1 MDIIAAAYPTFSF
14 SLLGGI
20 PVKKIVLMCTTAL
33 AVMPTAAFAQ
43 STGTVTT
50 EEVVITGTKTRNVGG
65 IQAPDTT
72 KAKATI
78 TKELIEHQQPGNT
91 ILNVVNLVPGV
102 NFTNSDPYGSS
113 GGNIRIRGF
122 DGNRISL
129 TFDGVPLN
137 DSGNYAIF
145 SNQQLDPE
153 LIEQVNVGLGVTD
166 VDSPTASA
174 AGGTVNYRTIIPSD
188 RMGAR
193 LAGSLGDFR
202 YYRLF
207 GLFQTGVFTPWGT
220 KAWIAASHAQ
230 NDKFKGPGK
239 ISKYQFN
246 GRVYQPIG
254 SGGDFISVAGHYNR
268 NRNNFYR
275 NPTLTDLRNAFGT
288 SVIAPTSGTGAA
300 TFQNPA
306 EVGFFDDDQ
315 QDTVM
320 NIENLRAC
328 NLTVPGPGRQDAN
341 GSTRTTP
348 PPTVTLGSGPNGT
361 QVVAPAILGS
371 INNNPLN
378 VQSCT
383 NLYTLRIN
391 PSNTGNVRGQS
402 RFTLRDGLILTVDPS
417 YQYVL
422 ANGGGTSTLAESS
435 LRARGSNPAGP
446 GVDFN
451 HDGDFSDVERFYTP
465 NNTNTRRIGL
475 TSSLIWDI
483 NPDHRVRIAYT
494 YDRAHH
500 RQTGEWGFI
509 EGVGDPLTGVAS
521 GQPENV
527 FGGRNGTP
535 VLNQTGFQIQQ
546 RNRTSIALL
555 NQISGQYIG
564 HFFDQR
570 LRVEV
575 GVRRPF
581 FKRDLQTFCP
591 IQATNGFAYCTDE
604 PILPRGTPLTA
615 TTAPNGTIPIFV
627 NLGDPIPTT
636 GNARNY
642 NFLFPAFTA
651 KYKYGKL
658 LPNVGFTYKL
668 AGPVTVFGNY
678 AKGFSAPRTDNL
690 YNAPIVTVKPEQ
702 TDSFDLGARYT
713 TGRVQATLAGW
724 KINYQNRIVTSFNQ
738 DLGISVDRNVGK
750 VNTYGFDGSIA
761 FKPMRSLTLLAL
773 ASYIHTELKDN
784 IAIGTSTAAALPSG
798 LIFCSGTAPTGTT
811 LGATCAPTAG
821 KFVAETPK
829 WQYGG
834 RAQWVAGPLEI
845 GIQGKHVGS
854 RFATDVNDVRVKGYN
869 VVDMDAQ
876 FDLDKLVGLKQTY
889 IQFNLQNVFDEFY
902 FGNLSTQI
910 RASDNPNFAV
920 GSPRT
925 FSATLNVGF

>member
-1 MDIIAAAYPTFSF
+1 
-14 SLLGGI
+14 
-20 PVKKIVLMCTTAL
+20 VKKFVLLCTTAML
-33 AVMPTAAFAQ
+33 PSAVFAQ
-43 STGTVTT
+43 STGTIST
-50 EEVVITGTKTRNVGG
+50 EEITITGAKTRNVGG

-102 NFTNSDPYGSS
+102 NFTNSDPYGSA

-174 AGGTVNYRTIIPSD
+174 AGGTINYRTILPSD

-193 LAGSLGDFR
+193 LSGSLGDWN

-207 GLFQTGVFTPWGT
+207 GLFNTGVFTPWGT
-220 KAWIAASHAQ
+220 KAWIAASHSK
-230 NDKFKGPGK
+230 NDKFKGPGE
-239 ISKYQFN
+239 INKYQFN
-246 GRVYQPIG
+246 GRIYQPIG
-254 SGGDFISVAGHYNR
+254 SNGDFISVAGHYNR

-275 NPTLTDLRNAFGT
+275 NPTLNDLRGIFG
-288 SVIAPTSGTGAA
+288 SAEIAPTSGAGAA
-300 TFQNPA
+300 TFDNPA
-306 EVGFFDDDQ
+306 LVGFFNGEQ
-315 QDTVM
+315 EDTVM
-320 NIENLRAC
+320 GFDNLRTC
-328 NLTVPGPGRQDAN
+328 NLTVPGPGVQNTN
-341 GSTRTTP
+341 GTATTG
-348 PPTVTLGSGPNGT
+348 TGPNGT
-361 QVVAPAILGS
+361 GPIAPAVFGNT
-371 INNNPLN
+371 NNNPAN

-391 PSNTGNVRGQS
+391 PSNTGNIRGQS

-417 YQYVL
+417 FQYVL
-422 ANGGGTSTLAESS
+422 ANGGGTSTLAENS
-435 LRARGSNPAGP
+435 LRARGSNPASP
-446 GVDFN
+446 GIDFN
-451 HDGDFSDVERFYTP
+451 GDGDTVDTVRFFTP
-465 NNTNTRRIGL
+465 NNTNTHRIGL

-483 NPDHRVRIAYT
+483 SPDHRVRVAYT
-494 YDRAHH
+494 FDRAHH

-509 EGVGDPLTGVAS
+509 EPS
-521 GQPENV
+521 GEPESV
-527 FGGRNGTP
+527 FSGRNATP
-535 VLNQTGFQIQQ
+535 VLNATGFQLQQ
-546 RNRTSIALL
+546 RDRTSIALL
-555 NQISGQYIG
+555 NQIAGQYIG
-564 HFFDQR
+564 KFFEQR

-581 FKRDLQTFCP
+581 FKRDLDTNCP
-591 IQATNGFAYCTDE
+591 IQATNGFAYCTNE

-615 TTAPNGTIPIFV
+615 TSAPNGTIPIFI
-627 NLGDPIPTT
+627 NLGDPIPTG
-636 GNARNY
+636 GNASRY
-642 NFLFPAFTA
+642 NFLYAPFTA
-651 KYKYGKL
+651 HYKYGKL
-658 LPNVGFTYKL
+658 LPNVGFTYKVN
-668 AGPVTVFGNY
+668 GPISVFGSY

-690 YNAPIVTVKPEQ
+690 YNAPIVTVKPEE
-702 TDSFDLGARYT
+702 TDAFDLGARYT
-713 TGRVQATLAGW
+713 TGRIQAQLAGW
-724 KINYQNRIVTSFNQ
+724 KINYSNRIVTSFNQ
-738 DLGISVDRNVGK
+738 DLGISIDRNVGK

-761 FKPMRSLTLLAL
+761 FRPIPPLTLLAI

-784 IAIGTSTAAALPSG
+784 IAIGLSTASALPAG

-811 LGATCAPTAG
+811 TAPTCAPTAG
-821 KFVAETPK
+821 KVVAETPK
-829 WQYGG
+829 WQFGG
-834 RAQWVAGPLEI
+834 RVQYVAGPLEV
-845 GIQGKHVGS
+845 GLQGKHVGP
-854 RFATDVNDVRVKGYN
+854 RFATDVNDVKVKGYN
-869 VVDMDAQ
+869 VVDMDAR
-876 FDLDKLVGLKQTY
+876 FDLDKLVGLHQTY
-889 IQFNLQNVFDEFY
+889 VQLNLQNVFDEFY

>member
-1 MDIIAAAYPTFSF
+1 
-14 SLLGGI
+14 
-20 PVKKIVLMCTTAL
+20 VKKFVLLCSTA
-33 AVMPTAAFAQ
+33 AVLVPSAAFAQ
-43 STGTVTT
+43 STGTVVT
-50 EEVVITGTKTRNVGG
+50 EEVTITGARTRNVGG

-78 TKELIEHQQPGNT
+78 TKELIAHQQPGNT
-91 ILNVVNLVPGV
+91 ILNVINLVPGV

-174 AGGTVNYRTIIPSD
+174 AGGTVNYRTVLPTD
-188 RMGAR
+188 KMGAR
-193 LAGSLGDFR
+193 LSGSLGDFNFN
-202 YYRLF
+202 RLF
-207 GLFQTGVFTPWGT
+207 GQFNTGVFTPWGT
-220 KAWIAASHAQ
+220 KAWISASHAK
-230 NDKFKGPGK
+230 NDKFKGPGE
-239 ISKYQFN
+239 INKYQFN
-246 GRVYQPIG
+246 ARIYQPLG
-254 SGGDFISVAGHYNR
+254 SGGDFLSLAGNYNR

-275 NPTLTDLRNAFGT
+275 NPTLTDLRNAFGNAE
-288 SVIAPTSGTGAA
+288 IAPTTNIAATPTTPAFAAA
-300 TFQNPA
+300 TFDNPA
-306 EVGFFDDDQ
+306 LVGYFNDQQ
-315 QDTVM
+315 QDTTSQ
-320 NIENLRAC
+320 IENLRTC
-328 NLTVPGPGRQDAN
+328 NLTVPGPGAQNAA
-341 GSTRTTP
+341 GTSTTGT
-348 PPTVTLGSGPNGT
+348 GPNGT
-361 QVVAPAILGS
+361 GPIAPAILGS
-371 INNNPLN
+371 TNNNPLN
-378 VQSCT
+378 VASCT

-422 ANGGGTSTLAESS
+422 ANGGGTSTLAENS

-451 HDGDFSDVERFYTP
+451 HDGDMLDVVRFYTP
-465 NNTNTRRIGL
+465 NNTNTNRFGL

-483 NPDHRVRIAYT
+483 NPEHRVRIAYT

-509 EGVGDPLTGVAS
+509 EPS
-521 GQPENV
+521 GQPESP
-527 FGGRNGTP
+527 FSGRNATP
-535 VLNQTGFQIQQ
+535 VVNATGFQIQQ
-546 RNRTSIALL
+546 RDRTSIALL
-555 NQISGQYIG
+555 HQIAGQYIG
-564 HFFDQR
+564 KFFDER

-581 FKRDLQTFCP
+581 FSRDLNTSCP
-591 IQATNGFAYCTDE
+591 IQTNGFAYCTDE

-615 TTAPNGTIPIFV
+615 TSAPNGTIPIFV
-627 NLGDPIPTT
+627 APGDPIPTT

-642 NFLFPAFTA
+642 NFLFPAFKA
-651 KYKYGKL
+651 HYKFGKL
-658 LPNVGFTYKL
+658 LPNIGFTYKIT
-668 AGPVTVFGNY
+668 GPVSIFGSF

-702 TDSFDLGARYT
+702 TNAFDLGARYT
-713 TGRVQATLAGW
+713 TGRVQAQLTGW
-724 KINYQNRIVTSFNQ
+724 KIDYSDRIVTSFNQ
-738 DLGISVDRNVGK
+738 DLGISIDRNVGTVK
-750 VNTYGFDGSIA
+750 TYGFDGNVA
-761 FKPMRSLTLLAL
+761 FKPIPPVTLIAL

-784 IAIGTSTAAALPSG
+784 IAIGTSTAAALPVG

-829 WQYGG
+829 WQFGG
-834 RAQWVAGPLEI
+834 RAQYDFGPFSVGL
-845 GIQGKHVGS
+845 QGKHVGS

-869 VVDMDAQ
+869 TL
-876 FDLDKLVGLKQTY
+876 DLDARMSLDEIVHTRGTY
-889 IQFNLQNVFDEFY
+889 LQFNLQNVFDTFY

-925 FSATLNVGF
+925 FSATLNVGL